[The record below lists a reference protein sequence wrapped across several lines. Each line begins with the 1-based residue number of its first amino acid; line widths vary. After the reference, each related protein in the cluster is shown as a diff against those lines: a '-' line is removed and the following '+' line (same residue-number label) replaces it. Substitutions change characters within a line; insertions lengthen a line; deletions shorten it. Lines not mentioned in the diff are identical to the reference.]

1 VHLYYLWL
9 PSVELA
15 ISRVKERISRGG
27 HGIPGK
33 IVRRRFERSIRN
45 FLQNYRDLA
54 EEWILFDNSEAKLRT
69 IAKMERAAFVFR
81 ARSYIIRLLR
91 LTEKKQGDHEKN
103 SDERDGIAVERT
115 CGVGHAGGYKE
126 SN

>member
-27 HGIPGK
+27 HGIPEK
-33 IVRRRFERSIRN
+33 TVRRRFERSIRN

-54 EEWILFDNSEAKLRT
+54 EKWILFDNSVAKLRT
-69 IAKMERAAFVFR
+69 IAKMERAD
-81 ARSYIIRLLR
+81 LR
-91 LTEKKQGDHEKN
+91 LPGAKLYNKIVATYGKE
-103 SDERDGIAVERT
+103 
-115 CGVGHAGGYKE
+115 AGR
-126 SN
+126 S